1 MGRKG
6 RRRTSKILNGS
17 SKSLNKRKI
26 RGRKRKI
33 TKRAGSAR
41 HLAGSL
47 RRALQLPRA
56 TDTSLTETEIS
67 AGQVLVMVNASLNR
81 IGKTMLNKEHGDKLV
96 SKLKDNYTAD
106 ELSKFSRNLFSG
118 DFDETPTED
127 KIFGTIES
135 YMSA

>member
-47 RRALQLPRA
+47 RRALQLPRE
-56 TDTSLTETEIS
+56 TESLTETEIS

-81 IGKTMLNKEHGDKLV
+81 IGKPMLNKEHGDKLV

-118 DFDETPTED
+118 DFDETPNED

-135 YMSA
+135 CMSA

>member
-118 DFDETPTED
+118 DFDETPNED